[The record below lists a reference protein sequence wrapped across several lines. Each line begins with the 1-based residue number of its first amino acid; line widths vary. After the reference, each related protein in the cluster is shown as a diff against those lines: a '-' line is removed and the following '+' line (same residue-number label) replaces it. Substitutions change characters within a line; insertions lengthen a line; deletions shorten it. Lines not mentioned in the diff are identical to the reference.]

1 MALTEAVLHPASHPA
16 LPLTSQIGK
25 NEVIQ
30 LLCIRQI
37 QGLWT
42 QQEREQGDWEQLF
55 LPLQRHL
62 PRK

>member
-1 MALTEAVLHPASHPA
+1 MAPTVTPSIPPS
-16 LPLTSQIGK
+16 LPLASQIVK

-42 QQEREQGDWEQLF
+42 QQEREQRRLGAAAS
-55 LPLQRHL
+55 PAARHL